1 MSTTETEANTSGYA
15 ASTESLGG
23 LGQRMSDR
31 FRPLSAMRIFQAKL
45 TKQAQ
50 HVAMMLALMTRAER
64 GRVEVKLSELTK
76 ATGWSV
82 DALMAAITK
91 IEQAGLLTKER
102 RGSVANVYRWTE
114 AAYVD
119 AHVGVKPEKW

>member
-1 MSTTETEANTSGYA
+1 
-15 ASTESLGG
+15 
-23 LGQRMSDR
+23 MSDR

-119 AHVGVKPEKW
+119 PHVGAKPEKW